1 VRKYEEMKNYNTIN
15 GIISKRYGEAEI
27 RMEYKN

>member
-1 VRKYEEMKNYNTIN
+1 MKNYNTIN

-27 RMEYKN
+27 RMEYKNWSF